1 MGTPADESLLVLSV
15 DIGGSGIKAMV
26 LDESGQPIT
35 ERQRIETPAYP
46 NPPAVLD
53 VIVELAKGQGDF
65 NRVSVGFPGVVQN
78 GVIKTAVNLNKEWID
93 YDLAKNLEAR
103 LDAPVRVAND
113 ADIQGYGA
121 ISGQGVELVVTLGT
135 GFGSALFV
143 NGHLVPNLE
152 IAHHPFIKGK
162 TYEQQLGRQAMKKKG
177 KKAWNRHLAQAIQN
191 LEHLFNYDRLYMG
204 GGETKRVKI
213 ELPDNVEIVSNRAGI
228 LGGIALWRDRG

>member
-26 LDESGQPIT
+26 LDDSGQPIT

-93 YDLAKNLEAR
+93 YDLAKHLEAR

-152 IAHHPFIKGK
+152 IAHHPFIKDK

-228 LGGIALWRDRG
+228 LGGIALWRD

>member
-26 LDESGQPIT
+26 LDENGQPVT
-35 ERQRIETPAYP
+35 ERQRIETPSYP

-65 NRVSVGFPGVVQN
+65 NRVSVGFPGVVQK
-78 GVIKTAVNLNKEWID
+78 GVIKTAINLNKEWID
-93 YDLAKNLEAR
+93 YDLATNLGER

-121 ISGQGVELVVTLGT
+121 ISGTGVELVVTLGT
-135 GFGSALFV
+135 GFGSALFI

-152 IAHHPFIKGK
+152 IAHHPFIKDK
-162 TYEQQLGRQAMKKKG
+162 TYEQQLGRKAMKKKG
-177 KKAWNRHLAQAIQN
+177 KKAWNRHLAKAIKN

-204 GGETKRVKI
+204 GGETKRVQI
-213 ELPDNVEIVSNRAGI
+213 SLPDNVEIVSNRAGI
-228 LGGIALWRDRG
+228 LGGIALWRDQG